1 MSYREHELE
10 QAYDRL
16 EDQYWELVEWLKLHA
31 PLTLNAF
38 KNRSKTDEDFFKVDG
53 AYSVSMTSTT
63 DEGF

>member
-16 EDQYWELVEWLKLHA
+16 EDNYWELVDWLKLHA

-38 KNRSKTDEDFFKVDG
+38 KMRAKDE
-53 AYSVSMTSTT
+53 TN
-63 DEGF
+63 